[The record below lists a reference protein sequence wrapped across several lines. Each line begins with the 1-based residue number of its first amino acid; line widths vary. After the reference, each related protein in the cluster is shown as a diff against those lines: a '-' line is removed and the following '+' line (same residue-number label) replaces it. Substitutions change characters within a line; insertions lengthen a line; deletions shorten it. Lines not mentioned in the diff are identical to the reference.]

1 MTIYILF
8 LNLTCKPLSI
18 RSVWVH
24 SQKYAAEG
32 IMFYKTVI
40 VFNEYVIG
48 SSVIM

>member
-1 MTIYILF
+1 MYATKI
-8 LNLTCKPLSI
+8 SI

-32 IMFYKTVI
+32 IVFYKTVI